1 MLPLRGLPSG
11 LEGIR
16 LQGGRRGDWPA
27 VRALPLRP
35 DSSQLLL
42 SGGSV
47 KGVVA
52 RGVENN
58 GLRSGF
64 IAVVGRP
71 NVGKSTLV
79 NKLVGQKVSITS
91 SRPQTTRSPIRGVR
105 NGAGYQ
111 AIFVDTPGSQKPRDT
126 LRARMQE
133 QVLDSLSE
141 SDVILLLFDAQ
152 QAAGG
157 LGNGDRYIARLVA
170 GSGTPAIVTINK
182 IDLLPTPDR
191 ALPIVEEVSELANW
205 NEVFQISAANG
216 TNLESLMESI
226 VELLPHGPR
235 YSPEGT
241 VTDYPESLILAEY
254 VREKAL
260 NVLREE
266 VPHAAAVEIEDVE
279 RKENVTVVYATIH
292 VERATQRMIVL
303 GKGGRTIKQIGTEA
317 RRDVERLLGT
327 RIYLDLKV
335 KVSQGWR
342 SDKKFLERLGL

>member
-1 MLPLRGLPSG
+1 MNG
-11 LEGIR
+11 E
-16 LQGGRRGDWPA
+16 
-27 VRALPLRP
+27 
-35 DSSQLLL
+35 
-42 SGGSV
+42 
-47 KGVVA
+47 VA
-52 RGVENN
+52 HGAEDD

-79 NKLVGQKVSITS
+79 NRLVGQKVSITS
-91 SRPQTTRSPIRGVR
+91 FRPQTTRSPIRGVR
-105 NGAGYQ
+105 NGPGYQ

-133 QVLDSLSE
+133 QVVDSLSE

-152 QAAGG
+152 QASEG
-157 LGNGDRYIARLVA
+157 LGSGDRYVARLVA
-170 GSGTPAIVTINK
+170 DSGTPAIVTISK
-182 IDLLPTPDR
+182 TDLLPTPDR
-191 ALPIVEEVSELANW
+191 ALPMVEEVSSLGDW

-216 TNLESLMESI
+216 TNLEPLMES
-226 VELLPHGPR
+226 VVQLLPHGPR
-235 YSPEGT
+235 YFPEGT

-266 VPHAAAVEIEDVE
+266 VPHAVAVEIEDVE
-279 RKENVTVVYATIH
+279 RKQNVTVVYAVIH

-342 SDKKFLERLGL
+342 SDRKFLERLGL

>member
-1 MLPLRGLPSG
+1 VRELASG
-11 LEGIR
+11 AE
-16 LQGGRRGDWPA
+16 
-27 VRALPLRP
+27 
-35 DSSQLLL
+35 
-42 SGGSV
+42 
-47 KGVVA
+47 K
-52 RGVENN
+52 N

-105 NGAGYQ
+105 NGPGYQ

-141 SDVILLLFDAQ
+141 SDLILLLFDAQ
-152 QAAGG
+152 QAAVG
-157 LGNGDRYIARLVA
+157 LGSGDRYVARLVA
-170 GSGTPAIVTINK
+170 ESGTPAIASINK
-182 IDLLPTPDR
+182 TDLLRTRED
-191 ALPIVEEVSELANW
+191 ALPIVEAVSELGDW
-205 NEVFQISAANG
+205 DEVFQISATNG
-216 TNLESLMESI
+216 TNVEPLMES
-226 VELLPHGPR
+226 VVDLLPPGPR
-235 YSPEGT
+235 YFPEGT
-241 VTDYPESLILAEY
+241 VTDYPESLVLAEY

-266 VPHAAAVEIEDVE
+266 VPHAVAVEIEDVE
-279 RKENVTVVYATIH
+279 RKENVTVVYAVIH

-335 KVSQGWR
+335 KVSPGWR
-342 SDKKFLERLGL
+342 SDRKFLERLGL